1 MLGDVELVLGNAF
14 NRIASASLRDSIFK
28 TSRTCCSSYTSTS
41 LKLPHE
47 YRFVSKRHPCRPA
60 ECVDWRL
67 SHDKRIA
74 DRVVI
79 DDDSGTVMTQR
90 LRPLCESVAY
100 IQHSACRDEE
110 VKDSVAITLLSYTCR
125 VVTVLRERIPCR
137 ISSDTRVNA
146 GIDSL
151 RTLFDGVNVSK
162 PEIERETKDR
172 KTKKREESPRVR
184 FKFSQR
190 DYDVGVFED
199 EKPELPRVVSWEYT
213 NRASRTQR
221 NPHDLVCVWDTP
233 SFSRPLFRL
242 VDQQCVRGQ
251 LPRFADSL
259 SCWCEVRSVRAI

>member
-1 MLGDVELVLGNAF
+1 MRVVLQNV
-14 NRIASASLRDSIFK
+14 
-28 TSRTCCSSYTSTS
+28 SR
-41 LKLPHE
+41 
-47 YRFVSKRHPCRPA
+47 
-60 ECVDWRL
+60 WRL
-67 SHDKRIA
+67 SHDKQIA

-110 VKDSVAITLLSYTCR
+110 VKDTVAITLLSYTCR

-162 PEIERETKDR
+162 PEMERETKER

-199 EKPELPRVVSWEYT
+199 ERPELPRVVSWEYT

-221 NPHDLVCVWDTP
+221 NPHDLVCVWDTS
-233 SFSRPLFRL
+233 SFSRPLFL
-242 VDQQCVRGQ
+242 V
-251 LPRFADSL
+251 SL
-259 SCWCEVRSVRAI
+259 INNAFEEQIAEISRIRYRVGVKYVVFERSNNS